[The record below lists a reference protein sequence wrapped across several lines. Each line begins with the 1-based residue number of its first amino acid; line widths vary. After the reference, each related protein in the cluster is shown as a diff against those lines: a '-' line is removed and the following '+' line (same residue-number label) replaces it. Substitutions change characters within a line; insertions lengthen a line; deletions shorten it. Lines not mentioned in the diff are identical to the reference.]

1 MKTTK
6 WVGPLMG
13 AAVLAL
19 PVSAAAQDHGGRG
32 ERGSAA
38 AMMAQMQAREA
49 DDIALLL
56 NLRADQRPAL
66 AAFLGSMT
74 PPPPPWVGE
83 GRSAQNGPQTMPPK
97 EGFAQ
102 HLDRMTQDTARR
114 SAEDM
119 KRIAAARTFYD
130 ALDPT
135 QRRAFEALLRLRHG
149 RGPGFGPMGLDPMSL
164 GPMRLG
170 EDGPP
175 HPMGGMPPRP

>member
-13 AAVLAL
+13 AAMLAL
-19 PVSAAAQDHGGRG
+19 PVSAAAQDHGGHG
-32 ERGSAA
+32 ERGPISRT
-38 AMMAQMQAREA
+38 MMAQMQAREA

-56 NLRADQRPAL
+56 NLRANQRPAL

-83 GRSAQNGPQTMPPK
+83 GRSAQDGPQTMPPR

-114 SAEDM
+114 SAEDLQ
-119 KRIAAARTFYD
+119 RIAAARKFYD

-149 RGPGFGPMGLDPMSL
+149 RGPGFGPMGQDPIRM
-164 GPMRLG
+164 GG
-170 EDGPP
+170 DGPP
-175 HPMGGMPPRP
+175 HPMGRMPPRP